1 MEGREIVQF
10 RHDTLLD
17 EIDPA
22 RKRVRNVDRYDD
34 IPAKKHPEGQEPKV
48 SRRIVGKTL
57 KDTNEHPLML
67 SIWLTES
74 SG

>member
-10 RHDTLLD
+10 RLDALLD

-34 IPAKKHPEGQEPKV
+34 VPAKKNPERQEPKV
-48 SRRIVGKTL
+48 SRCVVGKIPI
-57 KDTNEHPLML
+57 DTNEHPLML
-67 SIWLTES
+67 SVWLTDS